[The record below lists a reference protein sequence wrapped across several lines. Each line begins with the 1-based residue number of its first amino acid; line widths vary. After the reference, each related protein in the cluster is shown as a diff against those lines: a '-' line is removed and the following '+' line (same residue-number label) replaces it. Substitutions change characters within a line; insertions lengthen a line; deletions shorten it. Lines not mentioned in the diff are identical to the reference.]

1 MKHFLLF
8 IFTLSLITNY
18 DKGNNLNDDGRTIKI
33 PVVFHI
39 SQSKKDKKI
48 SKEIILKELKEL
60 NENFSAT
67 NNIDSLHRDFR
78 HLVGN
83 ANIKFHLADVSLN
96 FELLKGVKTYKKRIR
111 WLRARK
117 INRFGAD
124 SIIHIIVGK
133 IGSASS
139 VLNSNEYPKSININ
153 INSFGDS
160 SNTVTHEMGH
170 CLGLWHVWGNTN
182 CKKNKAGS
190 VQTDYISD
198 TPFQENC
205 TDLSRKKHCSEL
217 VDLKDRPNYNNFM
230 DYSSCRCFFTIEQAK
245 TMRQKVILYR
255 RNLYE
260 NSI

>member
-1 MKHFLLF
+1 MKYIFLL
-8 IFTLSLITNY
+8 IFALSFLPNY
-18 DKGNNLNDDGRTIKI
+18 GQTNNLQDDGRTIKI

-48 SKEIILKELKEL
+48 SKETILQELKEL
-60 NENFSAT
+60 NENFTAT
-67 NNIDSLHRDFR
+67 NNMDSLHKDFQ
-78 HLVGN
+78 HIVGN

-96 FELLKGVKTYKKRIR
+96 FESLKGVKTYKKRIR

-139 VLNSNEYPKSININ
+139 VLSSKQYPKSININ
-153 INSFGDS
+153 INSFGNS

-182 CKKNKAGS
+182 CKKNKTGS
-190 VQTDYISD
+190 VRTDYISD

-205 TDLSRKKHCSEL
+205 TDRSRKKPCSEL

-230 DYSSCRCFFTIEQAK
+230 DYSSCRCFFTKEQAT
-245 TMRQKVILYR
+245 TMRQKIILYR

-260 NSI
+260 KS